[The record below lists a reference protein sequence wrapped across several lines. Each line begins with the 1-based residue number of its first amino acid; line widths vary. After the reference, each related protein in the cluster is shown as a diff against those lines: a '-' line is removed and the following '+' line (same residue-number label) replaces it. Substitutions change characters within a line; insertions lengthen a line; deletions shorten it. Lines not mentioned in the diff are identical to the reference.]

1 MTAADGVPEAELGR
15 IAEICDG
22 KVTFRV
28 DGWRR
33 LIHMEGLRLYVG
45 DVYRTMDA
53 VLCLNHDNGSYPTKL
68 YLAENVGAGMNW
80 NETAHLLG
88 RAWFTYSWSG
98 IKPDQPAFEIL
109 AAHLAPLGKKTA
121 A

>member
-1 MTAADGVPEAELGR
+1 MSEGDGVPEAELAR
-15 IAEICDG
+15 IAAICAG
-22 KVTFRV
+22 KVTFRL

-33 LIHMEGLRLYVG
+33 LIHMEGLRFLVG
-45 DVYRTMDA
+45 DTCRTMDA

-68 YLAENVGAGMNW
+68 YLEENVGAGLNW

-88 RAWFTYSWSG
+88 RSWVTFSWSG
-98 IKPDQPAFEIL
+98 IQPNQPPFEIL
-109 AAHLAPLGKKTA
+109 AAHLAPLSKKTA